1 MKDICLGIDLG
12 TTYSCVAYV
21 NKDGNPV
28 VLKNSEGGLTTP
40 SVVYFEDEKTV
51 IVGEQA
57 KESSKLYPDKSFSLI
72 KESIGEKQGF
82 FIDGKELSA
91 DEMSAHILKK
101 VVKDATETLINEG
114 VIKDGNIIKDVVI
127 TCPAYFGTTER
138 TATKNAGEIA
148 GLNVLDIINEPTAAA
163 ISYGLS
169 SDREKGDVLV
179 YDLGGGTFDI
189 TIIRITDDDIRVL
202 ATGGDK
208 NLGGKDFD
216 QAIMLYLDSEFEK
229 ENNASFMDDLECL
242 SEVYISI
249 EKAKKLLSSKEK
261 TPIMINST
269 NGRLKCELTREKL
282 ESLIEDTIN
291 RTIFM
296 VKDTIKE
303 AKNKEND
310 FDKFKVVLVG
320 GSTKIPLIKKKLLEI
335 NKDITIFDPDES
347 VAKGAAIFAHKIK
360 NKEKIIDGVKKK
372 GFSEKEIKK
381 KLKNKE
387 IDKLSE
393 ETQIPI
399 EDLKFLKGDKK
410 IKNVSSRSFGVI
422 ALNSKREEKLFN
434 IILKNDT
441 LPKTKEDF
449 YNISEEGQNRVII
462 TIMESAVT
470 DKVCPTS
477 SGNKIGEVTLDCP
490 DDITMQDKIKVTF
503 TIKENGM
510 LEIEAVAKDKKVDL
524 TIDTKNL
531 ISEEEKSEAIKR
543 VENSVIE

>member
-57 KESSKLYPDKSFSLI
+57 KESSKLYPDRSFSLI

-310 FDKFKVVLVG
+310 FNKFKVVLVG

-524 TIDTKNL
+524 TIDTKDL

-543 VENSVIE
+543 VEESSIS

>member
-12 TTYSCVAYV
+12 TTYSCIAYV

-57 KESSKLYPDKSFSLI
+57 KESSKLYPDRSFSLI

-114 VIKDGNIIKDVVI
+114 VIKDGNTIKDVVI

-510 LEIEAVAKDKKVDL
+510 LEIKAVAKDKKVDL
-524 TIDTKNL
+524 TIDTKDL

-543 VENSVIE
+543 VEESSIS

>member
-1 MKDICLGIDLG
+1 MKEICLGIDLG

-21 NKDGNPV
+21 NKDGNAT

-51 IVGEQA
+51 VVGDQA
-57 KESSKLYPDKSFSLI
+57 KESSKLYPDRSFSLI

-101 VVKDATETLINEG
+101 IVKDATDTLINEG
-114 VIKDGNIIKDVVI
+114 VIKEGTKIKDVVI

-138 TATKNAGEIA
+138 TATRNAGEIA

-169 SDREKGDVLV
+169 TDREKGDVLV

-189 TIIRITDDDIRVL
+189 TIIRITDDEIKVL

-216 QAIMLYLDSEFEK
+216 QAIMMHLDSEFEK
-229 ENNASFMDDLECL
+229 ANSKSFMDDLECL

-261 TPIMINST
+261 TPIIINSV
-269 NGRLKCELTREKL
+269 NGRLKYELTREKFN
-282 ESLIEDTIN
+282 SLIDDVIN
-291 RTIFM
+291 RTMFM
-296 VKDTIKE
+296 VKETIGD
-303 AKNKEND
+303 AKKKAGD
-310 FDKFKVVLVG
+310 FDKYKVVLVG
-320 GSTKIPLIKKKLLEI
+320 GSTKIPLIKEKLLKI

-360 NKEKIIDGVKKK
+360 NKEKIVDSVKKK
-372 GFSEKEIKK
+372 GYSEKDVKN
-381 KLKNKE
+381 KLKNQK
-387 IDKLSE
+387 IDKVAE

-410 IKNVSSRSFGVI
+410 IRNVTSRSFGVL
-422 ALNSKREEKLFN
+422 ALDSKREEKLFN
-434 IILKNDT
+434 IIMKNDA
-441 LPKTKEDF
+441 LPQTKEDK
-449 YNISEEGQNRVII
+449 YHISEEGQNRVVI

-470 DKVCPTS
+470 DKICPTS
-477 SGNKIGEVTLDCP
+477 SGNKIGEVILDCP
-490 DDITMQDKIKVTF
+490 DDITMNDIIIVRF

-510 LEIEAVAKDKKVDL
+510 LEIEANTKGKKVN
-524 TIDTKNL
+524 TQIDTKDL
-531 ISEEEKSEAIKR
+531 ISEKEKSEAIKR
-543 VENSVIE
+543 VEDSSIS

>member
-57 KESSKLYPDKSFSLI
+57 KESSKLYPDRSFSLI

-360 NKEKIIDGVKKK
+360 NKEKIINGVKKK

-524 TIDTKNL
+524 TIDTKDL

-543 VENSVIE
+543 VEESSIS

>member
-57 KESSKLYPDKSFSLI
+57 KESSKLYPDRSFSLI

-524 TIDTKNL
+524 TIDTKDL

-543 VENSVIE
+543 VEESSIS

>member
-57 KESSKLYPDKSFSLI
+57 KESSKLYPDRSFSLI

-216 QAIMLYLDSEFEK
+216 QAIMLYLDSEFKK

-524 TIDTKNL
+524 SIDTKDL

-543 VENSVIE
+543 VEESSIC

>member
-57 KESSKLYPDKSFSLI
+57 KESSKLYPDRSFSLI

-114 VIKDGNIIKDVVI
+114 VIKDGSVIKDVVI

-202 ATGGDK
+202 VTGGDK

-524 TIDTKNL
+524 SIDTKDL

-543 VENSVIE
+543 VEESSIS

>member
-57 KESSKLYPDKSFSLI
+57 KESSKLYPDRSFSLI

-114 VIKDGNIIKDVVI
+114 VIKDGSVIKDVVI

-347 VAKGAAIFAHKIK
+347 VAKGAVKCDHKIK
-360 NKEKIIDGVKKK
+360 KKEKIIGGVKKK

-524 TIDTKNL
+524 TIDTKDL

-543 VENSVIE
+543 VEESSVS